1 MKSADRRSVRRGES
15 MSWYLFSVLVSSCE
29 IDEATKKLLS
39 HKHSE
44 QDKKVGK
51 CEIVSS
57 RHSSRTGQEV

>member
-1 MKSADRRSVRRGES
+1 
-15 MSWYLFSVLVSSCE
+15 MSWYLFSILVSSCE

-39 HKHSE
+39 HKHLE

-57 RHSSRTGQEV
+57 RHLMRVGQEV